1 MILMATFVPSI
12 ESNSFDLS
20 QECMKA
26 FISLGDVIGLYYLFQ
41 AKRTSYMA
49 ALIGLSWATT
59 ESLLRRLIPLCIE
72 ARSMQFSWRHTLTAV
87 EANISIVTHISFAVL
102 IWAWNRKPGMWRKI
116 ATLLVGQKFL
126 FPVVTRCC
134 IPLRARPRRPLLA
147 SGVKLL
153 HLFGARLGG
162 GCRGGSGADSWPMP
176 SRDIRRPLSSPRQVA
191 TQNSAT

>member
-12 ESNSFDLS
+12 DSSAFDLS

-26 FISLGDVIGLYYLFQ
+26 FISLGDMLGLYYLFQ

-102 IWAWNRKPGMWRKI
+102 IWAWNRKPALWREI
-116 ATLLVGQKFL
+116 ATLLVGQKFV
-126 FPVVTRCC
+126 FPIVTRSDDGVLTTALKNSVV
-134 IPLRARPRRPLLA
+134 PLILA
-147 SGVKLL
+147 SNLL
-153 HLFGARLGG
+153 YLPLPVLPPLPPFPFLHSLSPL
-162 GCRGGSGADSWPMP
+162 PP
-176 SRDIRRPLSSPRQVA
+176 SLPP
-191 TQNSAT
+191 SA